1 MGRRKGLQIDGWI
14 NLDKPAGLTS
24 TAAVGRVRYLLQAAK
39 AGHAGT
45 LDPLATGVLP
55 IALGEATKTVP
66 YAMDAT
72 KTYRF
77 SVCWGVET
85 ATDDMEGDVVA
96 AHEGRPV
103 LSEIEALL
111 PRFTGEILQ
120 TPPSYSAIK
129 VDGARAYDLAR
140 EGVAVE
146 LQARPVTVSQLRILE
161 AADQDTTTF
170 EAVCSKGTYV
180 RSLARDMGR
189 VLGCYGHVCAL
200 RRTRVGPFSE
210 GATISLDKL
219 QEISHSAAG
228 RVDFGSFLKPV
239 EVALDDIPALDVS
252 QADAMRLK
260 QGQTVLLRGRDAPIL
275 TGSVSAISRGR
286 LVAIGEVR
294 YGELHPTRVF
304 NISDPPVHQRSGPEA
319 GD

>member
-1 MGRRKGLQIDGWI
+1 MARRKGLSISGWI

-24 TAAVGRVRYLLQAAK
+24 MAAVSQVRRALNAAK

-66 YAMDAT
+66 YAVDAL

-77 SVCWGVET
+77 TVCWGVET
-85 ATDDMEGDVVA
+85 TTDDAEGDVVA
-96 AHEGRPV
+96 KDDRRPT
-103 LSEIEALL
+103 SEEVEALL
-111 PRFTGEILQ
+111 PRFTGEISQ
-120 TPPSYSAIK
+120 RPPSYSAIK

-140 EGVAVE
+140 EGAAVE
-146 LQARPVTVSQLRILE
+146 LQERTVTVTELRVV
-161 AADQDTTTF
+161 AADDVDKTTL

-189 VLGCYGHVCAL
+189 VLGCYGHVGTL
-200 RRTRVGPFSE
+200 RRTRVGPFCE
-210 GATISLDKL
+210 ENTISLDKL
-219 QEISHSAAG
+219 KEIGHSAAG
-228 RVDFGSFLKPV
+228 CMGLEGFLEPV
-239 EVALDDIPALDVS
+239 EVALDDIPALNVS
-252 QADAMRLK
+252 QSDAMRLK
-260 QGQTVLLRGRDAPIL
+260 QGRSVLLRGRDAPIL
-275 TGSVSAISRGR
+275 TGQVSALSRGR

-294 YGELHPTRVF
+294 HGELHPTRVF
-304 NISDPPVHQRSGPEA
+304 NISDVPAGYVSGSDA

>member
-24 TAAVGRVRYLLQAAK
+24 TAAVGRVRYLLHAAK

-66 YAMDAT
+66 YAVDAT

-77 SVCWGVET
+77 SVRWGVET
-85 ATDDMEGDVVA
+85 TTDDMEGTAVATHDELPSPTDVA
-96 AHEGRPV
+96 
-103 LSEIEALL
+103 ALL

-120 TPPSYSAIK
+120 RPPAFSAIK

-140 EGVAVE
+140 AGEIVE
-146 LQARPVTVSQLRILE
+146 LPARPVVISQLHVVDGAELG
-161 AADQDTTTF
+161 TTAF
-170 EAVCSKGTYV
+170 EAVCTKGTYV

-189 VLGCYGHVCAL
+189 ALGCYGHVCAL
-200 RRTRVGPFSE
+200 RRTRVGPFNE
-210 GATISLDKL
+210 GGTISLDKL

-228 RVDFGSFLKPV
+228 CVDFASFLKPV

-260 QGQTVLLRGRDAPIL
+260 QGRSVLLRGRDAPIL
-275 TGSVSAISRGR
+275 TGPVSAISGGR

-294 YGELHPTRVF
+294 QGEFHPTRVF
-304 NISDPPVHQRSGPEA
+304 NISDAPVQQRSGPEA